1 MDWYNCIIYSFDNT
15 NSMIGN
21 VTASLRKYK
30 DLLRLLPLSFN
41 TLVWGKVAKELS
53 VNVED
58 FVIGIYYQFH
68 RSAK

>member
-1 MDWYNCIIYSFDNT
+1 
-15 NSMIGN
+15 MIGN

-41 TLVWGKVAKELS
+41 TLVRGKVAKELS